1 MAGLVIVKLLE
12 NVIITASE
20 VCLVV
25 YFLRLVSAPASP
37 TTPGRR
43 RQEQGE
49 QGEKGRKWSRE
60 REWRS
65 RGQEEPRGGAVR
77 RQWSK

>member
-1 MAGLVIVKLLE
+1 MVKLWE
-12 NVIITASE
+12 NIIITASE

-43 RQEQGE
+43 RQEG
-49 QGEKGRKWSRE
+49 GGRGAGGGNGAGRGSGDAGGRK
-60 REWRS
+60 
-65 RGQEEPRGGAVR
+65 
-77 RQWSK
+77 RQKVEQ

>member
-1 MAGLVIVKLLE
+1 MLKLREYKEKNIVRLLAGLVMVRLLE
-12 NVIITASE
+12 NIIITASE

-43 RQEQGE
+43 RQEGGE
-49 QGEKGRKWSRE
+49 QGRKWSRE
-60 REWRS
+60 RE
-65 RGQEEPRGGAVR
+65 
-77 RQWSK
+77 

>member
-1 MAGLVIVKLLE
+1 MAGLVMVKLWE
-12 NVIITASE
+12 NIIITASE

-43 RQEQGE
+43 RQEAG
-49 QGEKGRKWSRE
+49 G
-60 REWRS
+60 
-65 RGQEEPRGGAVR
+65 RGGNGAGRGSKGAGR
-77 RQWSK
+77 RKSQEVEQ